1 MSSTRSTNSGFRRDW
16 WKWLLFVGM
25 CLVLTTTFLWLPTVQ
40 RPTWDAAANGWKPEP
55 WPLFRIMIFHV
66 PMSWVATLAFLLA
79 TVQSIQVLRTG
90 SRLADLRAVT
100 ACELGLIFGI
110 LATVTGSI
118 WARYEWG
125 SFWNWD
131 PRQTSILI
139 LLLIYGAYFAL
150 RSAIPSAETRA
161 RLSAV
166 YAILA
171 FLMVPFLVFIVPR
184 MVESLHPAPIFDRRG
199 KMQMDGGLLLVFL
212 ASLALFTLL
221 FGWLWQL
228 KVSILRARDRW

>member
-1 MSSTRSTNSGFRRDW
+1 MSSDRPPGNRFVDDW

-25 CLVLTTTFLWLPTVQ
+25 CLVLVATFFWLPMVQ
-40 RPTWDAAANGWKPEP
+40 RPTWDAATNGWKPEP

-79 TVQSIQVLRTG
+79 TVHSIQVLRTG

-100 ACELGLIFGI
+100 ACELGLLFGI
-110 LATVTGSI
+110 MATVTGSI

-131 PRQTSILI
+131 PRQTSILVLI
-139 LLLIYGAYFAL
+139 LIYGAYFAL
-150 RSAIPSAETRA
+150 RSAIPSETTRA

-199 KMQMDGGLLLVFL
+199 AMQMDGELLLVFL

-221 FGWLWQL
+221 FGWLAHL
-228 KVSILRARDRW
+228 KVSIVQAREQW